1 MRFLLFAMAALALS
15 ACGDQQRDAAGD
27 CIATATRELSWPEG
41 DARVT
46 VTASSDG
53 QDCDTAIATL
63 VLHSAGGRTM
73 HVFTAPYA
81 DVAPSLA
88 PGDAE
93 AFIESWAD
101 VTQLRSGALPEWS
114 AAMANPGEGVQA
126 LPYRSRLEREAYEA
140 MRAQNLATVC
150 MATALDA
157 TECFVIDADEGARSV
172 LGYAS

>member
-1 MRFLLFAMAALALS
+1 MRFLLFAVAALA
-15 ACGDQQRDAAGD
+15 ACGDRQRAAAGD
-27 CIATATRELSWPEG
+27 CTATATRALSWPEG

-46 VTASSDG
+46 VIASSEG
-53 QDCDTAIATL
+53 RDCETATATL

-88 PGDAE
+88 PDDA
-93 AFIESWAD
+93 ARFIESWAD
-101 VTQLRSGALPEWS
+101 VTQMRSGALPKWS
-114 AAMANPGEGVQA
+114 AAMAYPGEGVQA
-126 LPYRSRLEREAYEA
+126 LPYRSQLERTAYEA
-140 MRAQNLATVC
+140 MRAENLPTLC

-157 TECFVIDADEGARSV
+157 TECFVIDAAEGARSV